1 MKETTLDSMKPLSVA
16 YAVATL
22 TMTAQ
27 TIRCP
32 FTPKDVALDLDPSAR
47 FWKDVPVA
55 SFSHDSLG
63 KDTGLKPTEVRLR
76 WSRQFLYVLFVG
88 PYNVLNLKPGP
99 QITADTV
106 PLWDWDVAEMFI
118 GANFE
123 NIQRYKEFEVSP
135 QGEWVDLDIRKDLKE
150 YDWHWNSAFIPT
162 ARIDEKTKIW
172 YGGMKIPWKA
182 IDEVREPNRGQ
193 EFRVNFFR
201 IEGPAPNRKFLAWQ
215 PTNSASYHVPE
226 AFGRLLLVP

>member
-1 MKETTLDSMKPLSVA
+1 MKPLSFA
-16 YAVATL
+16 YAVATI

-32 FTPKDVALDLDPSAR
+32 FTPKDSPLALDPAAR
-47 FWKDVPVA
+47 FWKDTPIA
-55 SFSHDSLG
+55 SFAQDSFG
-63 KDTGLKPTEVRLR
+63 KDSGFKPTEVRIR

-88 PYNVLNLKPGP
+88 PYEVLHLKPGP
-99 QITADTV
+99 QTTKDTV

-118 GANFE
+118 GSDFE

-135 QGEWVDLDIRKDLKE
+135 QGEWVDLDVRKDLNE
-150 YDWHWNSAFIPT
+150 FDWHWNSAFEPS
-162 ARIDEKTKIW
+162 ARIDEKLKIW

-182 IDEVREPNRGQ
+182 IDTREPDRGR
-193 EFRVNFFR
+193 EFRVNFYR
-201 IEGPAPNRKFLAWQ
+201 IEGPPPNRKFFAWQ
-215 PTNSASYHVPE
+215 PTKSASYHVPE